1 MPENR
6 LALRGPP
13 WRRPRGYV
21 DIEHEDESVDDVA
34 DDEIRSIAD
43 STASRSVDLSS
54 NGEMGISNLLAAKDS
69 DVFLERSRIFDDIA
83 NKHLQPS
90 ETDLMIQKFRR
101 QIDIP
106 FSRAYRFGQA
116 LREDL
121 PHTVVPL
128 VGLVFLPGA
137 DLPEVTRLEGHDM
150 LEESPDQ
157 RDARWRVSTAA
168 SLLSVSFVGRDL
180 SVVTLDVTSDIARHT
195 RLRLQNGPIA
205 KRPQKHDLDLIRGDA
220 VTLDSEKIL
229 LCHELSNHDLDVCA
243 TLVEVNASALMALVF
258 DYRHIISTS
267 GPTLTPGQ
275 HKDLLD
281 RQIEAARRFCLKS
294 PILFRMSTRNRII
307 DATDIR
313 YGIDNEQGFQTFT
326 TSKGIQEL
334 VMMSSS
340 YFNSLDPSAPGM
352 TDSTQREIRPRFL
365 QMLTLLLSLLNDRD
379 LSSMSEFV
387 ERTYGINPKRQ
398 ELELLF
404 CKVIPLT
411 SINPKV
417 FLQAL
422 IPAIDDI
429 NFTIRDSSKYKQHW
443 ETLLWRLARKGYLLP
458 GSLEDLGHPHR
469 SWIVMWPDVGIRS
482 STAFGRLQ
490 LHGEKTSTFNEI
502 PQCQFHYE
510 PGLKTLTV
518 LLTNSESYTIHPDDH
533 DRIST
538 LTAGHFDVTSCE
550 DASICGLL
558 NSEVVL
564 NRDINEAIRVINVA
578 IRQFNARSTPS
589 GKSVTRSLLRKRA
602 EPLVFPDLEAA
613 ARLTRN
619 QAVLQPAG
627 TILAVAYK
635 LDGKNI
641 PKAEALRHMSDQYT
655 RAMTLFGHLCESARR
670 SVSFYDRYIGDVHR
684 FFGRDRQ
691 VHAEEKKRPT
701 LSDSPIARAF
711 HTADNPLSKSTSI
724 WYSYWVEIRHHQRAG
739 RELLHI
745 GAKCDLVSSI
755 VWRHP
760 GQQAEIRLAQVET
773 IFFVSPLSSVRED
786 QQHEEVRVGDMVLLA
801 GRYII
806 VVAPDARDASM
817 PCIMQ
822 NWMEIQEALSSQ
834 HSRRGQNMRSKE
846 PLPVHAVW

>member
-121 PHTVVPL
+121 PHTVVPI

-180 SVVTLDVTSDIARHT
+180 SVVTLDVTSDVARHT

-267 GPTLTPGQ
+267 GPTLTHVQG
-275 HKDLLD
+275 KDLLD
-281 RQIEAARRFCLKS
+281 H
-294 PILFRMSTRNRII
+294 
-307 DATDIR
+307 ATDIR

-670 SVSFYDRYIGDVHR
+670 SVSFYERYIGDVHR

-711 HTADNPLSKSTSI
+711 HTADNPLSRSTSI

-773 IFFVSPLSSVRED
+773 IFFVSPLTSVRED

-846 PLPVHAVW
+846 PLPIHAVW

>member
-6 LALRGPP
+6 LALRGAP
-13 WRRPRGYV
+13 WRRSRGYV

-43 STASRSVDLSS
+43 SAASRRLDLSS

-157 RDARWRVSTAA
+157 RDARWR
-168 SLLSVSFVGRDL
+168 
-180 SVVTLDVTSDIARHT
+180 T

-267 GPTLTPGQ
+267 GPTLTHVQG
-275 HKDLLD
+275 KDLLD
-281 RQIEAARRFCLKS
+281 RMIEAARRFCLKS

-558 NSEVVL
+558 ISEVVL

-641 PKAEALRHMSDQYT
+641 
-655 RAMTLFGHLCESARR
+655 RR
-670 SVSFYDRYIGDVHR
+670 RRRCVICR
-684 FFGRDRQ
+684 
-691 VHAEEKKRPT
+691 T
-701 LSDSPIARAF
+701 
-711 HTADNPLSKSTSI
+711 STP
-724 WYSYWVEIRHHQRAG
+724 EQ
-739 RELLHI
+739 
-745 GAKCDLVSSI
+745 
-755 VWRHP
+755 
-760 GQQAEIRLAQVET
+760 
-773 IFFVSPLSSVRED
+773 
-786 QQHEEVRVGDMVLLA
+786 
-801 GRYII
+801 
-806 VVAPDARDASM
+806 
-817 PCIMQ
+817 
-822 NWMEIQEALSSQ
+822 
-834 HSRRGQNMRSKE
+834 
-846 PLPVHAVW
+846 

>member
-1 MPENR
+1 M
-6 LALRGPP
+6 
-13 WRRPRGYV
+13 
-21 DIEHEDESVDDVA
+21 
-34 DDEIRSIAD
+34 
-43 STASRSVDLSS
+43 
-54 NGEMGISNLLAAKDS
+54 
-69 DVFLERSRIFDDIA
+69 
-83 NKHLQPS
+83 
-90 ETDLMIQKFRR
+90 
-101 QIDIP
+101 
-106 FSRAYRFGQA
+106 
-116 LREDL
+116 
-121 PHTVVPL
+121 
-128 VGLVFLPGA
+128 
-137 DLPEVTRLEGHDM
+137 
-150 LEESPDQ
+150 
-157 RDARWRVSTAA
+157 
-168 SLLSVSFVGRDL
+168 
-180 SVVTLDVTSDIARHT
+180 
-195 RLRLQNGPIA
+195 
-205 KRPQKHDLDLIRGDA
+205 
-220 VTLDSEKIL
+220 
-229 LCHELSNHDLDVCA
+229 
-243 TLVEVNASALMALVF
+243 
-258 DYRHIISTS
+258 
-267 GPTLTPGQ
+267 
-275 HKDLLD
+275 
-281 RQIEAARRFCLKS
+281 
-294 PILFRMSTRNRII
+294 
-307 DATDIR
+307 
-313 YGIDNEQGFQTFT
+313 
-326 TSKGIQEL
+326 
-334 VMMSSS
+334 
-340 YFNSLDPSAPGM
+340 
-352 TDSTQREIRPRFL
+352 
-365 QMLTLLLSLLNDRD
+365 
-379 LSSMSEFV
+379 
-387 ERTYGINPKRQ
+387 
-398 ELELLF
+398 
-404 CKVIPLT
+404 IPLT

-670 SVSFYDRYIGDVHR
+670 SVSFYERY
-684 FFGRDRQ
+684 
-691 VHAEEKKRPT
+691 
-701 LSDSPIARAF
+701 
-711 HTADNPLSKSTSI
+711 STCT
-724 WYSYWVEIRHHQRAG
+724 E
-739 RELLHI
+739 
-745 GAKCDLVSSI
+745 
-755 VWRHP
+755 
-760 GQQAEIRLAQVET
+760 
-773 IFFVSPLSSVRED
+773 
-786 QQHEEVRVGDMVLLA
+786 
-801 GRYII
+801 
-806 VVAPDARDASM
+806 
-817 PCIMQ
+817 
-822 NWMEIQEALSSQ
+822 
-834 HSRRGQNMRSKE
+834 
-846 PLPVHAVW
+846 